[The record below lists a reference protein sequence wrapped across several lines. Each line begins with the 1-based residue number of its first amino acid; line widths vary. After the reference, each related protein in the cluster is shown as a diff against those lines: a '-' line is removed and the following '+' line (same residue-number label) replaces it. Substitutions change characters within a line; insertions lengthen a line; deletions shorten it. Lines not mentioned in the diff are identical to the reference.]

1 MANKNNQNLV
11 STGGVSF
18 TNSNVNLKPQDLAP
32 NNYLTIIWKDV
43 KSNAVIITLDI
54 NDKQAIDYTNRLS
67 NTIESAIQNNSF
79 QYLGQNR
86 YINLEAIGKYLAQNV
101 IPAGTKRRVINAL
114 ISVASGSSERLDND
128 TRNLLLNVF
137 GTIAD
142 KTARKLNLTD
152 PTSIFSQVAGENV
165 LNYLGTLANQIQEHF
180 NDLFRKKVNDNNQDT
195 AQSNI
200 QDIKTKHETKKYI
213 GLLLGLTTSDTE
225 SYEITI
231 PRKKVEDGSDYTTHL
246 LPQPFKKEFQ
256 VKLTNKILSD
266 TFNQTTEINAIEFT
280 KNKLIEIAKS
290 HTLFDIYIRLNSEK
304 IYKISNV
311 CFSSLS
317 FSKDENEGNG
327 YNASFTI
334 EPVTSFKTKTVVST
348 KKFGTVSKKSGGT
361 GGTSGSIS
369 RSRGKGSGGGKPIS
383 NLTNNGKKQNIKYS
397 YWKQNKLIGTANSI
411 SQLQKMYPD
420 YYVVQTNEAN
430 NKYQLK
436 LKKSCSWC
444 YDKKLNKVFTLN
456 EYITQVN
463 SQNYKHYFS
472 WAWTSNGVT
481 SNKQKELFLKN
492 GKKPMNIL
500 APSSYTKSGGRFPM
514 RILNGGVVI
523 SKSGFWFKVIR

>member
-1 MANKNNQNLV
+1 MADNNNQNLV

-43 KSNAVIITLDI
+43 KSDAVIITLDI

-290 HTLFDIYIRLNSEK
+290 HTLFNIYIRLNS
-304 IYKISNV
+304 V
-311 CFSSLS
+311 CIKL
-317 FSKDENEGNG
+317 
-327 YNASFTI
+327 TI
-334 EPVTSFKTKTVVST
+334 H
-348 KKFGTVSKKSGGT
+348 
-361 GGTSGSIS
+361 
-369 RSRGKGSGGGKPIS
+369 
-383 NLTNNGKKQNIKYS
+383 Q
-397 YWKQNKLIGTANSI
+397 
-411 SQLQKMYPD
+411 QK
-420 YYVVQTNEAN
+420 
-430 NKYQLK
+430 
-436 LKKSCSWC
+436 
-444 YDKKLNKVFTLN
+444 
-456 EYITQVN
+456 
-463 SQNYKHYFS
+463 
-472 WAWTSNGVT
+472 
-481 SNKQKELFLKN
+481 
-492 GKKPMNIL
+492 
-500 APSSYTKSGGRFPM
+500 
-514 RILNGGVVI
+514 
-523 SKSGFWFKVIR
+523 

>member
-1 MANKNNQNLV
+1 MADNNNQTLTL
-11 STGGVSF
+11 TGGVSF
-18 TNSNVNLKPQDLAP
+18 TNPDVNLTPQDLAP

-43 KSNAVIITLDI
+43 KTGDIFSTLNI
-54 NDKQAIDYTNRLS
+54 NDKQAVDFTNRLNS
-67 NTIESAIQNNSF
+67 IIEMGIQNNSF

-101 IPAGTKRRVINAL
+101 ISAGTKRRVINAL

-165 LNYLGTLANQIQEHF
+165 LNYLGTLANQVQEHF
-180 NDLFRKKVNDNNQDT
+180 DDLFRKKVNDNNQDISQ
-195 AQSNI
+195 AN
-200 QDIKTKHETKKYI
+200 KTDNKAKNYI

-256 VKLTNKILSD
+256 VKLTNKVLSD

-290 HTLFDIYIRLNSEK
+290 HTLFDIYVRLNSEK

-334 EPVTSFKTKTVVST
+334 EPVTNFKTKTVVST
-348 KKFGTVSKKSGGT
+348 KKFGTVGKKSSRT
-361 GGTSGSIS
+361 GGTSGGIS
-369 RSRGKGSGGGKPIS
+369 RSRGKGSGGGESTS
-383 NLTNNGKKQNIKYS
+383 NLTNNGKKQKIKYS
-397 YWKQNKLIGTANSI
+397 FWQQEGRQGTANSI
-411 SQLQKMYPD
+411 SELQKMYPK
-420 YYVVQTNEAN
+420 YYVVETNDAQ
-430 NKYQLK
+430 NKYK
-436 LKKSCSWC
+436 LIDKAKCGWC
-444 YDKKLNKVFTLN
+444 YDKKLNKVFTIN
-456 EYITQVN
+456 GYIQTVTK
-463 SQNYKHYFS
+463 QNYAYLFRNFLLS
-472 WAWTSNGVT
+472 D
-481 SNKQKELFLKN
+481 KQIQFFAGAKN
-492 GKKPMNIL
+492 NYKPMNIL
-500 APSSYTKSGGRFPM
+500 RRQEGL
-514 RILNGGVVI
+514 RISNGGVVVNNKI
-523 SKSGFWFKVIR
+523 WFRVIGQSKYSTTSIYKNR